1 MEQADDTPLAGLKV
15 VELSHVLA
23 GPICGLMLANMGAE
37 VVKIERPPKGDSQ
50 RWDVAAEDS
59 LGSDSATF
67 FALNRGKR
75 SRVLDLKAE
84 PDRAALRRI
93 IERSDVLI
101 ENYRVG
107 VLDRLGFGYA
117 EVSKR
122 QPQLVYCSLSGFGR
136 TGPWADRG
144 GFDLVAQAMSGIM
157 SFTGPE
163 GEESPIKCGPPV
175 TDIMTGILAAMGV
188 LAALQRRARTGKGD
202 HVETSL
208 LDAGVMLTTLQSAL
222 ALASSTVP
230 APMGTAHPLYA
241 PYQCYQ
247 TADGWIALGTANEP
261 NWRRLLG
268 VLDAEA
274 LAHDAKFA
282 TTQARVKN
290 RHDLTAALTA
300 RMRNQKR
307 DDLVEKL
314 TTAGVPCGPVL
325 TVQEMLEHPQVRARA
340 LVLDAPH
347 SELGNAKTIGF
358 PLKFAR
364 ASLPEL
370 LPAPPLGMCE

>member
-1 MEQADDTPLAGLKV
+1 MEQADNTPLAGLKV

-67 FALNRGKR
+67 FALNRGKQ
-75 SRVLDLKAE
+75 SRVLDLKVA
-84 PDRAALRRI
+84 PDRAALWRI

-163 GEESPIKCGPPV
+163 GEEAPIKCGPPV
-175 TDIMTGILAAMGV
+175 TDIMTGILAATGV

-230 APMGTAHPLYA
+230 EPMGTAHPLYA

-268 VLDAEA
+268 ALDAEA
-274 LAHDAKFA
+274 LADDAKFA

-314 TTAGVPCGPVL
+314 TAAGVPCGPVL
-325 TVQEMLEHPQVRARA
+325 NVQEMLEHPQVRARA

-347 SELGNAKTIGF
+347 SELGSAMTVGF
-358 PLKFAR
+358 PLKFSQ

-370 LPAPPLGMCE
+370 PPAPRLGARE